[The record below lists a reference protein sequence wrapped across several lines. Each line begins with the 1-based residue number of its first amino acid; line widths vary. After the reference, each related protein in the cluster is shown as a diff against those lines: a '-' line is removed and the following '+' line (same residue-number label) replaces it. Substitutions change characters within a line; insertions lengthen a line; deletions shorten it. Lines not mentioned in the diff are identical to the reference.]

1 MRRLRWAGVGLAVGL
16 VCALAAMPA
25 SAATWHGTAH
35 GKIKRSSRLVEGG
48 TTWQGDFWFTT
59 NRRGDVRGQAIV
71 AYEPSVDVGGITN
84 AIVYIRDV
92 TSAALGMLGPWGEVA
107 AGAGLT
113 QIVGANVS
121 FDSAMAIRRG
131 ALTGTLEH
139 GRLNLDWHS
148 KLPGIPYDIAFQL
161 VSGTKRIGGARATLR
176 SPFRG
181 AGRLMGRQTA
191 VFSDESHSSEGDV
204 EQSVGSYW
212 VAHRV
217 R

>member
-1 MRRLRWAGVGLAVGL
+1 MKRLRWAGVGLAVGL
-16 VCALAAMPA
+16 ACALAATPA
-25 SAATWHGTAH
+25 SAATWRGTAH
-35 GKIKRSSRLVEGG
+35 GKFERSSRLVEGG
-48 TTWQGDFWFTT
+48 TTWQGDFWFET
-59 NRRGDVRGQAIV
+59 NRRGDVRGHAIV
-71 AYEPSVDVGGITN
+71 AYEPSVQVDGITN

-92 TSAALGMLGPWGEVA
+92 TSAAMGMLGPWGEVA

-121 FDSAMAIRRG
+121 FDSAMAVRQG
-131 ALTGTLEH
+131 DLTGKLQH

-148 KLPGIPYDIAFQL
+148 KLPGIPYNIEFQL
-161 VSGTKRIGGARATLR
+161 VSATKRVGGGRAALR
-176 SPFRG
+176 SPFSG
-181 AGRLMGRQTA
+181 AGRLMGRRTA

-204 EQSVGSYW
+204 EQTVGSYW